1 MENKPELHIDKSG
14 TKKWLLPD
22 GRFHR
27 EGKPA
32 IIYENGDESWYY
44 NGNIHREDGPAITW
58 NDVDHKSWFLDGVQ
72 YTEKGYKKEMR
83 VRKIKRIKEI
93 I

>member
-1 MENKPELHIDKSG
+1 MIVEKTVSKDG
-14 TKKWLLPD
+14 TKRWKLMN
-22 GRFHR
+22 
-27 EGKPA
+27 GKL
-32 IIYENGDESWYY
+32 
-44 NGNIHREDGPAITW
+44 HREDGPAITW